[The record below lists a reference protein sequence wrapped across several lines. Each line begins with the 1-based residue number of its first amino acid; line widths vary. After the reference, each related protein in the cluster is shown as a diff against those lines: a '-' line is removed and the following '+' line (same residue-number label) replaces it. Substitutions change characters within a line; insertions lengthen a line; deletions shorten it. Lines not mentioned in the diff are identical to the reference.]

1 MSIKISDIRE
11 NELLPGYI
19 VDIIPNKCECGAEIV
34 LTNSLKQAY
43 CSSDTCYVKI
53 ANRMYKMAQKLGLSS
68 VTIDICKYICKNY
81 EISSPYQLFLME
93 QVLENEDNKQDEPK
107 GFRQA
112 INDISCRDKNM
123 SLWEVVDLSCI
134 PDIEMVAKKLFYG
147 YNSIGDA
154 FDDIEYDK
162 ASFIAEKLGIKSSET
177 SVLAVNIYNQLM
189 EHKDELMFG
198 ETQFNI
204 IDNERDTIYIAID
217 GYIEGFKNKSEF
229 IHYLNKLLDYKVNIL
244 ITNTVSTQLDILV
257 ADKDIASNKVKAAT
271 KINNDYA
278 EECIQ
283 SGKLSYDEIGK
294 FENTS
299 DLHPIGEVIAIVS
312 SKELIERLKDMTGG
326 A

>member
-1 MSIKISDIRE
+1 MSIKINDIRE

-53 ANRMYKMAQKLGLSS
+53 ANRMYKMAQKLNLSS

-112 INDISCRDKNM
+112 INDISGRDKNM

-198 ETQFNI
+198 ETQFSI

-283 SGKLSYDEIGK
+283 SGKFSYDEIGK